1 MTYLLALLHISLWQG
16 IIILIAALLIG
27 IGKTGISAAVLL
39 AIPLL
44 ATEFGAK
51 ESTGIMLVI
60 FILGDLLAV
69 KAYREYVNTKEI
81 LQLLPPSVAGII
93 IGAFLGNIIDAR
105 TFKIVIALIILVC
118 VGAMLFLGRKSKDG
132 KEASVP
138 HSIWFVVF
146 IGVLC
151 GFTTMIGNAA
161 GPIFAIY
168 LLAMGFEKKYYLG
181 TTAWFFFAINLIK
194 LPIQVFAWHNIS
206 PETVGITLLA
216 LPVLYLGTVIGI
228 RIVKIMNEK
237 TFRYVIVIM
246 TVAAAVRLLF

>member
-1 MTYLLALLHISLWQG
+1 MADLLALLNITLQQG
-16 IIILIAALLIG
+16 VIILIAALLIG

-51 ESTGIMLVI
+51 ESTGIILII

-69 KAYREYVNTKEI
+69 KAYREFVNTKEI
-81 LQLLPPSVAGII
+81 LQLLPSSVAGII
-93 IGAFLGNIIDAR
+93 IGAFLGNVIDAR
-105 TFKIVIALIILVC
+105 TFKIVIASIILVC
-118 VGAMLFLGRKSKDG
+118 IIAMLFLGRQRKDG
-132 KEASVP
+132 KEVNVP
-138 HSIWFVVF
+138 HSIWFVIF

-194 LPIQVFAWHNIS
+194 LPIQIFAWHNIS
-206 PETVGITLLA
+206 LGTLGIALLA
-216 LPVLYLGTVIGI
+216 LPLLYLGTVIGI
-228 RIVKIMNEK
+228 RIVKVMNEK
-237 TFRYVIVIM
+237 TFRYAIVVM
-246 TVAAAVRLLF
+246 TAAAAIRLLF

>member
-1 MTYLLALLHISLWQG
+1 MIELLALLHITLWQG
-16 IIILIAALLIG
+16 GIILIAAFLIG
-27 IGKTGISAAVLL
+27 IGKTGISAATLL

-51 ESTGIMLVI
+51 ESTGLILIM

-69 KAYREYVNTKEI
+69 KAYREFVNWKEI
-81 LQLLPPSVAGII
+81 LQLLPSSIAGII
-93 IGAFLGNIIDAR
+93 IGAFLGNVIDAR
-105 TFKIVIALIILVC
+105 TFKIIIASIILVC
-118 VGAMLFLGRKSKDG
+118 IGAMLFLGRKSKDG
-132 KEASVP
+132 KEINVP
-138 HSIWFVVF
+138 HSLWFIIF

-151 GFTTMIGNAA
+151 GFATMIGNAA

-194 LPIQVFAWHNIS
+194 LPIQIFAWNNIS
-206 PETVGITLLA
+206 LRTLGTALLA
-216 LPVLYLGTVIGI
+216 LPVLCIGAFIGI
-228 RIVKIMNEK
+228 KIVKVMNEK

-246 TVAAAVRLLF
+246 TAAAAIRLLF